1 MIPLQQQQI
10 FIIAMRKQLKYN
22 LKAIM
27 ADKSISQD
35 EICQV
40 CRVSRQTVYRW
51 MNILMDSDQS
61 IPADDL
67 RVIASYLDVT
77 MEDLFKKQDEVLP
90 V

>member
-1 MIPLQQQQI
+1 
-10 FIIAMRKQLKYN
+10 MRKALKYRIKG
-22 LKAIM
+22 LL
-27 ADKSISQD
+27 ADKSIGVD
-35 EICQV
+35 EISQV
-40 CRVSRQTVYRW
+40 CRVSRQTMYRW

-67 RVIASYLDVT
+67 RVIASYLEVT